1 MHGYNQLAYQF
12 WKTLLPLEKVN
23 LIRLEYVTNLIQR
36 QIFKTANFW
45 YSERKPEI
53 PLVQILQNT

>member
-1 MHGYNQLAYQF
+1 MHGYNQLAYQI
-12 WKTLLPLEKVN
+12 WKTLAPLEKID

-45 YSERKPEI
+45 YSERK
-53 PLVQILQNT
+53 QILKNT